1 MHIQCTKKLLN
12 KLKKTP
18 EPLVMEEN
26 PLFSWHA
33 NIITIDR
40 RQIVVLT
47 NDASRYTIVLPGLK
61 AKDFANID
69 KLIIKAIRQVLES
82 ENISKDVIN
91 QYILRAGKTAFTKT
105 KDRSMVAKLNNAC
118 DETWVLAPYLDMTQ
132 NVSPEVSKIIS
143 RKLVTNSDKEYTYP
157 NKDLFAGLEGFI
169 GRSIFS
175 GSAIEIEVSLMLKNH
190 EIWRRLVVPLNRTFK
205 ELHRIIQ
212 IAFNWV
218 DNHLHE
224 YYILDH
230 TKPNVIEFNPNHPA
244 SLMEGYPPIVN
255 LVCNEEAFH
264 YPMDIKMRLE
274 NGINLSDY
282 VPASKVMVYQYD
294 LGDDWRHKIEVKNII
309 GDYDN
314 YHPICLDGNGDA
326 PPEDVGG
333 EPGYDEFVE
342 AIADPEH
349 SEHDHLTEW
358 VKYNFSY
365 RPFDLPEIN
374 RRLED
379 A

>member
-1 MHIQCTKKLLN
+1 
-12 KLKKTP
+12 
-18 EPLVMEEN
+18 
-26 PLFSWHA
+26 
-33 NIITIDR
+33 
-40 RQIVVLT
+40 
-47 NDASRYTIVLPGLK
+47 
-61 AKDFANID
+61 
-69 KLIIKAIRQVLES
+69 
-82 ENISKDVIN
+82 
-91 QYILRAGKTAFTKT
+91 
-105 KDRSMVAKLNNAC
+105 
-118 DETWVLAPYLDMTQ
+118 
-132 NVSPEVSKIIS
+132 
-143 RKLVTNSDKEYTYP
+143 
-157 NKDLFAGLEGFI
+157 
-169 GRSIFS
+169 
-175 GSAIEIEVSLMLKNH
+175 
-190 EIWRRLVVPLNRTFK
+190 
-205 ELHRIIQ
+205 
-212 IAFNWV
+212 
-218 DNHLHE
+218 
-224 YYILDH
+224 ILDH

-379 A
+379 AKGRLSTVLLQLSHLHQMFNSIIIFHRPRFTVMRYITQTCVAKLCFSSDNLSTGNLG

>member
-1 MHIQCTKKLLN
+1 TM
-12 KLKKTP
+12 
-18 EPLVMEEN
+18 
-26 PLFSWHA
+26 
-33 NIITIDR
+33 DR
-40 RQIVVLT
+40 REIVVLT
-47 NDASRYTIVLPGLK
+47 KDVSRYKIVIAGVK

-105 KDRSMVAKLNNAC
+105 KDRSMVARLNNAC

-212 IAFNWV
+212 
-218 DNHLHE
+218 
-224 YYILDH
+224 
-230 TKPNVIEFNPNHPA
+230 
-244 SLMEGYPPIVN
+244 
-255 LVCNEEAFH
+255 
-264 YPMDIKMRLE
+264 
-274 NGINLSDY
+274 
-282 VPASKVMVYQYD
+282 
-294 LGDDWRHKIEVKNII
+294 
-309 GDYDN
+309 
-314 YHPICLDGNGDA
+314 
-326 PPEDVGG
+326 
-333 EPGYDEFVE
+333 
-342 AIADPEH
+342 
-349 SEHDHLTEW
+349 
-358 VKYNFSY
+358 
-365 RPFDLPEIN
+365 
-374 RRLED
+374 
-379 A
+379 